1 MQTSNQI
8 HPLTHKAG
16 FINIIGRP
24 NVGKSTLSNSLVGE
38 RLSIISSKAQTTRH
52 RILGIINGK
61 DYQIVISDTPGFIQD
76 PGYKLHK
83 AMNKFVS
90 SAIVDADVLLF
101 VTDIYEKYEED
112 DELLK
117 KISSLNI
124 PLILVVNKIDQDFNN
139 TADSI
144 VTDLSKRINPL
155 KTIKISALDGDQVPD
170 LIECIHKLLPEF
182 PPYFPKDALTDKP
195 ERFFISEII
204 REKIFS
210 NYRQEIPYSCE
221 VVINSFKDRGDI
233 IAIEAYI
240 FVNRKTQKPIL
251 IGRNASRI
259 KKVGTEARIDIE
271 KFVSKRVFLDL
282 HVKVKEDWREKDFL
296 LKQFGYKG

>member
-1 MQTSNQI
+1 MA
-8 HPLTHKAG
+8 HKAG

-24 NVGKSTLSNSLVGE
+24 NVGKSTLSNALVGE

-52 RILGIINGK
+52 RILGIINDD
-61 DYQIVISDTPGFIQD
+61 DYQIIISDTPGFVKD

-83 AMNKFVS
+83 AMNKFVR

-101 VTDIYEKYEED
+101 VTDIYESYDED

-117 KISSLNI
+117 KISDLDI
-124 PLILVVNKIDQDFNN
+124 PLILVINKLDQDKNN
-139 TADSI
+139 KAE
-144 VTDLSKRINPL
+144 LLAQQLKKRLMPL
-155 KTIKISALDGDQVPD
+155 ETVKISALHGDHIDD
-170 LIECIHKLLPEF
+170 LIELIHQNLPEF

-204 REKIFS
+204 REKIFT

-221 VVINSFKDRGDI
+221 VVVNSFKDKGDI

-240 FVNRKTQKPIL
+240 YVNRKTQKPIL
-251 IGRNASRI
+251 IGKNASRI
-259 KKVGTEARIDIE
+259 KKVGTEARVDIE
-271 KFVSKRVFLDL
+271 KFLGKKVFLDL
-282 HVKVKEDWREKDFL
+282 QVKVKEDWREKEFL
-296 LKQFGYKG
+296 LKQFGYQG